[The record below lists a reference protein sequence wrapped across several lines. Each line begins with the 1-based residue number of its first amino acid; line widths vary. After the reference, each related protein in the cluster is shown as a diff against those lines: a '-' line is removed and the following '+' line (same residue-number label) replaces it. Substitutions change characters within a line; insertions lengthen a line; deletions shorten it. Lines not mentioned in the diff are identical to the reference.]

1 MIKNTQKKLKHY
13 FLDANPYKDVNSLIK
28 FIEENLYK
36 TSNDNIVVVNKP
48 PGFVLAS

>member
-1 MIKNTQKKLKHY
+1 MIKNTQNKLKHY